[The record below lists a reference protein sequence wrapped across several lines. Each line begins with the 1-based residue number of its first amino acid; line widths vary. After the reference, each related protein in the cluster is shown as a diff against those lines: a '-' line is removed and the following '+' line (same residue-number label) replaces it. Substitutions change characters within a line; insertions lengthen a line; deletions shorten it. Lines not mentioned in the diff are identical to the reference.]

1 MGDDI
6 KGKILLPNDV
16 TVFGNVIEVRD
27 EIS

>member
-16 TVFGNVIEVRD
+16 TELGNVIEVRD